1 MMKDR
6 YIFPAIFTYEE
17 RGISIKFPDLPGCL
31 PCADDTEKA
40 VENAKEA
47 LTLHIWGMEQDGE
60 KIPESSAVSSLKMCE
75 NQAIVLIDAFM
86 PPIREKMNSKFV
98 KKTLSIP
105 NWLNIMATKE
115 GINFSAA
122 LQNALKAQLH
132 IDDNM

>member
-17 RGISIKFPDLPGCL
+17 RGISIEFPDLPGCL
-31 PCADDTEKA
+31 PCADDTEEA

-47 LTLHIWGMEQDGE
+47 LTLHLWGMEQDGDY
-60 KIPESSAVSSLKMCE
+60 IPESSAVPSLKLDE
-75 NQAIVLIDAFM
+75 NQAVVLIDAFM

-105 NWLNIMATKE
+105 NWLNVMATKE
-115 GINFSAA
+115 GINFSAV

-132 IDDNM
+132 INDNM